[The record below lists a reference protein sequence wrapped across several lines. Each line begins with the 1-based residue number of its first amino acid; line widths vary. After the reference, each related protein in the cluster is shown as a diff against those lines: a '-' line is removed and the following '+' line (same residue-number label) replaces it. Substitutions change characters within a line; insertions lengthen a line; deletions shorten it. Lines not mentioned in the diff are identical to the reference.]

1 MEIGK
6 KIKHF
11 CLSDNNGK
19 SHCLKD
25 FADKWIILYFYPK
38 DNTSGCTKEAIDFTE
53 LKTDF
58 EDKNAVIIGI
68 SPDSEESHSKFI
80 KKYDLGILLL
90 SDTEKAIMRDF
101 GAWGMKN
108 NYGKMKEGVIRSTF
122 IISPEHEIMYK
133 WNNVKVQQKRKN
145 GIVKHAETVLAKLV
159 ELQ

>member
-6 KIKHF
+6 KIEHF
-11 CLSDNNGK
+11 CLPDNNGK
-19 SHCLKD
+19 NHCLTD

-53 LKTDF
+53 LKSDF

-68 SPDSEESHSKFI
+68 SPDNEESHSKFI

-90 SDTEKAIMRDF
+90 SDVEKKIMKYF

-122 IISPEHEIMYK
+122 IISPDLEIKHK
-133 WNNVKVQQKRKN
+133 WNNVKVQQKRKS
-145 GIVKHAETVLAKLV
+145 GIVKHADTVLKMLD